1 MLKILRDRFVEHL
14 ERFEQLEYHE
24 PLKQGVE
31 FIFFALRLL
40 RPREMSID
48 CVTHCFTMEDRGDF
62 FLGLREPS
70 LHCFNLNMM
79 FLRGMVERDRDIEE
93 RRVAEMAEKL
103 SVYKREVRAG
113 NFNRSS
119 ANQSQ

>member
-1 MLKILRDRFVEHL
+1 
-14 ERFEQLEYHE
+14 
-24 PLKQGVE
+24 
-31 FIFFALRLL
+31 
-40 RPREMSID
+40 MSID

-62 FLGLREPS
+62 FLGLIEPS
-70 LHCFNLNMM
+70 LHWFNLNMM